1 MKKDI
6 NLPTDVCYLID
17 RLNSYGHKAVI
28 VGGCV
33 RDALM
38 GFEPKDWDLAT
49 SATPAQV
56 KSIFPKTFDTGIKH
70 GTVTVVHHKI
80 NYEITTFRTE
90 GSYRDHRHPD
100 TVSYTTSL
108 REDLNR
114 RDFTMNAIAYHP
126 VGGWSDPFH
135 GMEDIKNCVIR
146 GVGRPEERFH
156 EDALRM
162 LRALRF
168 TGQLGFIIE
177 DSTWKALQMKSTTI
191 VHVSAERVREEFLKL
206 LLSNGPDK
214 LELVNKS
221 KLMVYYHPVFGNI
234 LKEREGL
241 FPYLRLCPRSAALR
255 LSFLL
260 EPLTGGEAEKLL
272 QDFRFDNKTIKMV
285 TMLIQALKYPADTRP
300 AGIRKQ
306 ASRMGREAYEKFMIL
321 SRVKAQIRGNGLA
334 QINEWEEAYRQVIS
348 DKPCLSLKE
357 LALSGKDLIS
367 LGCRPGPELG
377 LVLENLLEAVLET
390 PKINTREDL
399 LKLIKK

>member
-241 FPYLRLCPRSAALR
+241 FPYLRLCPSSAALR

>member
-241 FPYLRLCPRSAALR
+241 FPYLRLCPSSAALR

-260 EPLTGGEAEKLL
+260 EPLTGGEAEELL

-321 SRVKAQIRGNGLA
+321 SRVKAQIRGSGLA

-357 LALSGKDLIS
+357 LALSGNDLIS

>member
-6 NLPTDVCYLID
+6 NLPADVCYLID

-49 SATPAQV
+49 SATPVQV

-241 FPYLRLCPRSAALR
+241 FPYLRLCPSSAALR

>member
-6 NLPTDVCYLID
+6 NLPADVCYLID

-241 FPYLRLCPRSAALR
+241 FPYLRLCPSSAALR

>member
-241 FPYLRLCPRSAALR
+241 FPYLRLCPSSAALR

-260 EPLTGGEAEKLL
+260 EPLTGGEAEELL

-357 LALSGKDLIS
+357 LALSGNDLIS